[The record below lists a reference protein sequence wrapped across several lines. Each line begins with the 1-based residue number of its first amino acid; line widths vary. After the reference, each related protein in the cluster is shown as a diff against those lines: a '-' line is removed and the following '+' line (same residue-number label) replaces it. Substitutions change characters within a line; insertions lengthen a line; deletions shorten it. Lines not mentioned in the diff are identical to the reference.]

1 MDMKEELHFIFYFLD
16 AFEPTLN
23 PISQA
28 SIISEYI
35 TTKS

>member
-16 AFEPTLN
+16 TFEPTLN

-28 SIISEYI
+28 NTISEYI